1 FNILSRFDDHGVKL
15 AKSGQEQL
23 TKIIEIS
30 TGALRETQNASRGY
44 GQSLDLL
51 NKKVESFSKLS
62 WLGVAGGFAVGKAF
76 TSIATWAEKA
86 TVKVAAFGEE
96 LYYMNRRLAQP
107 GTAGLF
113 NVAFASQMIGLSPE
127 QGLGAVESLGAA
139 VRTNPGIAALLSRFT
154 GTKNATNQ
162 TDAGDLLKLVNSLKG
177 KFGEQ
182 GYFVASQFASEFGV
196 GEHEFRQMWTNIE
209 ELNEQYKVH
218 GDRLKELGLNTDKSS
233 KSFVE
238 FNRALTNVTDI
249 LEIKL
254 TQITAWLAQ
263 YIGTPVLN
271 TAAKTLMLPTN
282 PVAKSSIGGATSLIS
297 SLISPLL
304 PTANLLSNNSLPAP
318 SAPTPTM
325 GTANNLKE
333 SAISYYQNLG
343 ISRNAAIG
351 IVTGM
356 QGESGAGLD
365 PNSTNPTSGMYGV
378 MNWDKNRRNNFERI
392 FGHDIHGSSR
402 EEQMQFAAMEMQ
414 GTGGD

>member
-1 FNILSRFDDHGVKL
+1 MAGYKPPPGGLKPGGAFVMSIIANADAASFSDAEKKQAGVASTQFRVTTQVAATAKQFEELKKASLSFWKVTEAYAVGSVIPKM
-15 AKSGQEQL
+15 
-23 TKIIEIS
+23 
-30 TGALRETQNASRGY
+30 
-44 GQSLDLL
+44 LL
-51 NKKVESFSKLS
+51 GFGGLIAKVESFN
-62 WLGVAGGFAVGKAF
+62 
-76 TSIATWAEKA
+76 EK
-86 TVKVAAFGEE
+86 
-96 LYYMNRRLAQP
+96 LYYMDRRLAQS
-107 GTAGLF
+107 GTAGLS

-154 GTKNATNQ
+154 GAKNAVNQ
-162 TDAGDLLKLVNSLKG
+162 TGAGDLLKLVNSLKG

-333 SAISYYQNLG
+333 SAIS
-343 ISRNAAIG
+343 
-351 IVTGM
+351 
-356 QGESGAGLD
+356 
-365 PNSTNPTSGMYGV
+365 
-378 MNWDKNRRNNFERI
+378 
-392 FGHDIHGSSR
+392 
-402 EEQMQFAAMEMQ
+402 
-414 GTGGD
+414 